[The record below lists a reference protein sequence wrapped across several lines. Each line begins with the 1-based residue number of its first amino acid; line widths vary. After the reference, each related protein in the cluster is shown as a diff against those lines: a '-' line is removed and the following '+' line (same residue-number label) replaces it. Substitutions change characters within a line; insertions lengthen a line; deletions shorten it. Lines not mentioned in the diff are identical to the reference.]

1 MSKVLIVYGT
11 TYGQT
16 AKISDY
22 ISNELKKLNHT
33 TEVYDSETVP
43 VWVAPETF
51 DAIMIG
57 GSVISG
63 GYQRPLANWIKK
75 NSAQLAKR
83 PSAFFSTCLG
93 ILQQEEAVKQEE
105 IKLVKDLFF
114 RTNWY
119 PQIWTIFAGSLLY
132 TKYNWLVRRVMRRI
146 SKKAGGETDM
156 TRDFEYTNWDDVQKF
171 VQDFSVQLS
180 VLQISGSASAKPH

>member
-16 AKISDY
+16 AKISDF
-22 ISNELKKLNHT
+22 ISNELKNLNHI
-33 TEVYDSETVP
+33 TEVYDSETIP
-43 VWVAPETF
+43 AWVTPESF
-51 DAIMIG
+51 DAILVG

-63 GYQRPLANWIKK
+63 NYQRTLRKWIKK
-75 NSAQLAKR
+75 NSLDLAKR
-83 PSAFFSTCLG
+83 PTAFFSTCLG
-93 ILQQEEAVKQEE
+93 ILQKEEAVKQEE

-114 RTNWY
+114 RSNWY

-156 TRDFEYTNWDDVQKF
+156 SHDFEYTNWEDVRKF
-171 VQDFSVQLS
+171 VQDFSAQLQVVQITGTVS
-180 VLQISGSASAKPH
+180 PKPH

>member
-16 AKISDY
+16 AKISDF
-22 ISNELKKLNHT
+22 ISNELQRLKHT
-33 TEVYDSETVP
+33 TEVYDSETIP
-43 VWVAPETF
+43 SWVTPDTY
-51 DAIMIG
+51 DAILIG

-63 GYQRPLANWIKK
+63 GYQRPLSKWIKK
-75 NSAQLAKR
+75 NSLLLAKK

-93 ILQQEEAVKQEE
+93 ILQQDEAVKQEE
-105 IKLVKDLFF
+105 IKLVKELFF

-119 PQIWTIFAGSLLY
+119 PQLWTIFAGSLLY

-171 VQDFSVQLS
+171 VQDFSTQLT
-180 VLQISGSASAKPH
+180 VIQITGSASPKPH

>member
-16 AKISDY
+16 AKISDF
-22 ISNELKKLNHT
+22 ISNELKSLLHT
-33 TEVYDSETVP
+33 TEVYDSETIP
-43 VWVAPETF
+43 SWVTPDTY
-51 DAIMIG
+51 DAILIG

-63 GYQRPLANWIKK
+63 GYQRPLSKWIKK
-75 NSAQLAKR
+75 NSLLLAKK

-93 ILQQEEAVKQEE
+93 ILQKEEALKQEE

-119 PQIWTIFAGSLLY
+119 PQLWTIFAGSLLY
-132 TKYNWLVRRVMRRI
+132 TKYNWLVRRLMRRI

-156 TRDFEYTNWDDVQKF
+156 THDYEYTNWDDVQKF
-171 VQDFSVQLS
+171 VQNFSAQLS
-180 VLQISGSASAKPH
+180 VTQIASSAAAKSH